1 METNI
6 ELSPCPFCG
15 STDLYAAEGN
25 IFCYGCP
32 AKLNVPRSDPVH
44 AAKLWNTR
52 APVIPLE
59 NTPFVDQKSQLF
71 QDIAEVIGKGLAFQ
85 ELSRVLD
92 LDTQPEDTIEEAFVW
107 SGTPQGHLFWD
118 AIDNGENPYEL

>member
-6 ELSPCPFCG
+6 ELLPCPFCG
-15 STDLYAAEGN
+15 STDLDWGDWAIN
-25 IFCYGCP
+25 CFGCP
-32 AKLNVPRSDPVH
+32 AKMYVHESDSVQV
-44 AAKLWNTR
+44 ARLWNTR

-59 NTPFVDQKSQLF
+59 NTPFVDQHSQFF
-71 QDIAEVIGKGLAFQ
+71 QDIAEVIGKGFAFQ